1 VRQDDAVGLK
11 DIVRRLKSSV
21 DELDSARLQERF
33 VHLEL
38 TPMQDAT
45 ARVPLRVGG
54 EVKGVRIVPRSGV
67 ASLDVLV
74 SDGTG
79 EVHAVFTG
87 RRTLGGVHPGRAIVF
102 EGVAH
107 GERGELVV
115 LNPGYTLLD

>member
-1 VRQDDAVGLK
+1 MGLK
-11 DIVRRLKSSV
+11 DMVRRLRTSV
-21 DELDSARLQERF
+21 DELDDARLQDRF

-38 TPMQDAT
+38 TPMHEAT

-54 EVKGVRIVPRSGV
+54 EIKRVHIVPRSGV
-67 ASLDVLV
+67 PALHVVV

-87 RRTLGGVHPGRAIVF
+87 RRTHGGVAPGRGMEF

-107 GERGELVV
+107 RERGELVV
-115 LNPGYTLLD
+115 LNPAYTLLPQ